1 MQYTGLSTCA
11 RANSTKSWM
20 DIERYWWEV
29 TLISGSINLPFVNDS
44 KIIGNYRSK
53 PTTSVKDSEIIDHPA
68 MISYAWPWNG
78 REIWLLFKQKW
89 SYSFIGEGFII
100 YVLLML
106 WYWLLILT
114 KTGLHLEYKISGV
127 SFQGSFDRTEAEFW
141 RTTLWKTISLQGGHT
156 THHFLFKWVRPRS
169 VRWVE
174 NHGSQV
180 LLVREKF
187 KGTVSS
193 AVVTHQPHPPPPKDP
208 RSSGGGICR
217 VVKRMIR
224 GVSSLSFSKISVS
237 ESKVYWP
244 MIH

>member
-1 MQYTGLSTCA
+1 MKLQLHWRGFHHLCFADAVILAIDPDQNWAPPRLLNIWSFFS
-11 RANSTKSWM
+11 RFFWPNWSW
-20 DIERYWWEV
+20 
-29 TLISGSINLPFVNDS
+29 
-44 KIIGNYRSK
+44 
-53 PTTSVKDSEIIDHPA
+53 
-68 MISYAWPWNG
+68 
-78 REIWLLFKQKW
+78 
-89 SYSFIGEGFII
+89 
-100 YVLLML
+100 
-106 WYWLLILT
+106 ILT
-114 KTGLHLEYKISGV
+114 HYFMKDH
-127 SFQGSFDRTEAEFW
+127 FDARCPHHTP
-141 RTTLWKTISLQGGHT
+141 HT

-180 LLVREKF
+180 LLVRVKF

-193 AVVTHQPHPPPPKDP
+193 VVVTHQPHPPKDP